1 MNARTLRDEADQL
14 KGRVVYTENRIENLE
29 NQAKED
35 EDLAKTAKE
44 KVCYLFP
51 FFYWKFIF
59 IN

>member
-44 KVCYLFP
+44 KVCSSSYF
-51 FFYWKFIF
+51 
-59 IN
+59 